1 MPNVL
6 LVDDEPSLRLTMSEF
21 LKRAGYGVFAAA
33 NYESAAMVAAESID
47 VAVVDINLPGKSGI
61 ELLQKL
67 CGERIYVP
75 VIMITGEPNLSVIP
89 EIVRAGAYDFIAK
102 PIIKDV
108 LLNAV
113 ARAVETKRLTDEKR
127 RLEQEIKRYAEELEM
142 RVDERTA
149 ELVATHQRLVHQERV
164 AALGRAAAEVA
175 HEVKNPLAG
184 LLLYSLHL
192 RDMLEKPSPEVAL
205 VDKIV
210 DTINHLNRR
219 IEHILGFA
227 RPLSLTAQ
235 SGNLNQIIND
245 ILELLRSQVTANQI
259 EVRLSLDEQN
269 ASWMIDESS
278 MRGAL
283 MNLIV
288 NAIEAMP
295 GGGTLS
301 IDSKWTEETLQL
313 EITDTGGG
321 IADDQIKKIFE
332 PFYTTKEQGLGLG
345 MPYAKKIVEEH
356 GGSVSLNTRSGEGTT
371 IRITLPANMKE
382 VEHAS

>member
-67 CGERIYVP
+67 CGERIYIP

-149 ELVATHQRLVHQERV
+149 ELVATHQRLVHQERI

-192 RDMLEKPSPEVAL
+192 RDMLEKPSPQVAL

-227 RPLSLTAQ
+227 RPLSLTAH
-235 SGNLNQIIND
+235 SGNLNQIITD
-245 ILELLRSQVTANQI
+245 ILELLRSQVTANKI
-259 EVRLSLDEQN
+259 EVRLSLYEQN

-295 GGGTLS
+295 EGGTLS

-345 MPYAKKIVEEH
+345 MPYAKKIIEEH
-356 GGSVSLNTRSGEGTT
+356 GGSVSLNTRSGEGTN

-382 VEHAS
+382 VERAS

>member
-227 RPLSLTAQ
+227 RPLSLTAH

-245 ILELLRSQVTANQI
+245 ILELLRSQVTANKI
-259 EVRLSLDEQN
+259 EVRLSLYEQN

-295 GGGTLS
+295 EGGTLS

-313 EITDTGGG
+313 EIADTGGG

-345 MPYAKKIVEEH
+345 MPYAKKIIEEH
-356 GGSVSLNTRSGEGTT
+356 GGSVSLNTKSGEGTT
-371 IRITLPANMKE
+371 IRITLPANREE
-382 VEHAS
+382 VERAS

>member
-1 MPNVL
+1 
-6 LVDDEPSLRLTMSEF
+6 
-21 LKRAGYGVFAAA
+21 
-33 NYESAAMVAAESID
+33 
-47 VAVVDINLPGKSGI
+47 
-61 ELLQKL
+61 
-67 CGERIYVP
+67 
-75 VIMITGEPNLSVIP
+75 
-89 EIVRAGAYDFIAK
+89 
-102 PIIKDV
+102 
-108 LLNAV
+108 
-113 ARAVETKRLTDEKR
+113 
-127 RLEQEIKRYAEELEM
+127 
-142 RVDERTA
+142 
-149 ELVATHQRLVHQERV
+149 
-164 AALGRAAAEVA
+164 VA

-219 IEHILGFA
+219 VEHILGFA

-345 MPYAKKIVEEH
+345 MPYAKKIIEEH
-356 GGSVSLNTRSGEGTT
+356 GGSVSLNTKSGEGTT
-371 IRITLPANMKE
+371 IRITLPANREE
-382 VEHAS
+382 VERAS